1 MQRFLRRRPGGLWV
15 EENGKQEL
23 HQAIFKFQISFCFS
37 YILSIES
44 NCRTHLGDGNVQKI
58 CLMPTFGLVS
68 RTGFLMP
75 TFGLVSQIGST
86 TMRWNRN
93 WHFFR
98 CSGFC
103 SIRTY
108 LDKHFGEI
116 SPSIVNQYNWAGL
129 LDVKRWKRALKDRVD
144 SVQKR
149 NAQNRFCWMNWGRV
163 INESE
168 RSHRVASSCDREI
181 RPRASFFSD
190 SARYGWAERPSL
202 NPWWKHLYIGGG
214 V

>member
-1 MQRFLRRRPGGLWV
+1 
-15 EENGKQEL
+15 
-23 HQAIFKFQISFCFS
+23 
-37 YILSIES
+37 
-44 NCRTHLGDGNVQKI
+44 
-58 CLMPTFGLVS
+58 MPTFGLVS

-129 LDVKRWKRALKDRVD
+129 LDVKRWKRSLKDRVD
-144 SVQKR
+144 SAQKK
-149 NAQNRFCWMNWGRV
+149 NAQNRNELGARV

-181 RPRASFFSD
+181 RPRASFFSVG
-190 SARYGWAERPSL
+190 SIRMSRKTWV
-202 NPWWKHLYIGGG
+202 NPQSSNAVIQFWWKNL
-214 V
+214 